1 MNNLFLLMF
10 VIASERLESVSGV
23 SYPLEQILLLFF
35 FFFYHKA
42 VKQEVDKLQEENK
55 RLANNVEDLTT
66 SVQHLDDVQQ
76 ALDVITKTQGQSID
90 EFSQQVQQNKKILK
104 QMKSNL
110 KASILQNLLSVV
122 LRSDTD
128 RDFVISEGETDD
140 LVRRLNNIAGVQLY
154 ESRFR
159 TAITGQ
165 SITAVMDIVKNLLK
179 DDVPDDEIIFV
190 LEKQQQKQ

>member
-1 MNNLFLLMF
+1 M
-10 VIASERLESVSGV
+10 
-23 SYPLEQILLLFF
+23 
-35 FFFYHKA
+35 
-42 VKQEVDKLQEENK
+42 KQEVDKLQEENK

-76 ALDVITKTQGQSID
+76 ALDVITQTQGQSID
-90 EFSQQVQQNKKILK
+90 EFSQQVEQNKKILK
-104 QMKSNL
+104 HMKSNL
-110 KASILQNLLSVV
+110 KASVLQNLLSVV

-128 RDFVISEGETDD
+128 GDFVISDGEADD
-140 LVRRLNNIAGVQLY
+140 LVRRLNNIAGVKLY

-165 SITAVMDIVKNLLK
+165 PITSVMDIVKNLLR

-190 LEKQQQKQ
+190 LEKQQKQ